1 MSNHTA
7 VALSIED
14 YPPDQQFQDRS
25 FVLLDADDEVE
36 DAELQV
42 LLSGALPS
50 DVYRE
55 CGDAFTHIGTELGWN
70 D

>member
-1 MSNHTA
+1 MSHDTA

-14 YPPDQQFQDRS
+14 YPPDQQFHDRN
-25 FVLLDADDEVE
+25 FVLLDADDEGE
-36 DAELQV
+36 DIELQV

-55 CGDAFTHIGTELGWN
+55 CGDAFTHIGTESGWN

>member
-1 MSNHTA
+1 MLNHTA
-7 VALSIED
+7 LALSIED
-14 YPPDQQFQDRS
+14 YPPDQQFHDRR
-25 FVLLDADDEVE
+25 FVLLDADDEGE
-36 DAELQV
+36 DVELQV

-55 CGDAFTHIGTELGWN
+55 CADAFTHIGTESGWN

>member
-1 MSNHTA
+1 MSNPTA

-14 YPPDQQFQDRS
+14 YPTDQQFHDRR
-25 FVLLDADDEVE
+25 FVLLDADDEG
-36 DAELQV
+36 DDIELQV
-42 LLSGALPS
+42 LLSGALPG